1 MSLSRCMSLRLAI
14 SRRARRWRDRASH
27 WAMVGRAS
35 PMNFQTAAFER
46 RSVLRVIS
54 RTEDWRALRVAIAK
68 APDRVTGRVAARPN
82 EAASIERSDP
92 AGKAPFLGVARALFM
107 EARLRRSL
115 PPLNAL
121 RSFEAAARHQSFT
134 RAADELCVTQGAVSH
149 QVKALEAE
157 LGLKLFNRGL
167 RGLAITEP
175 GRNYLAAVQD
185 AFDRIA
191 LGTDRLL
198 QRQQAGIVT
207 VSTSPDFAAKW
218 LVSRLGR
225 FSEAHPEIELK
236 ISATMHHA
244 DFAREDVDL
253 AIRHGAGDWVG
264 LDAVNLCSEE
274 LFPVC
279 SPGFL
284 RDRRCLRV
292 PEDVLQFPLLH
303 LDDRRTWSRWLE
315 AAGASGE
322 GLLHGPILNH
332 ASMLIDAAIN
342 GQGITLARTA
352 LVAAD
357 LINGRL
363 IRPFQIA
370 LSLKNTYWIVCPRAT
385 SMLPKIVAFRDWLLA
400 EATGDAQRLE
410 AHRATSVCA

>member
-1 MSLSRCMSLRLAI
+1 M
-14 SRRARRWRDRASH
+14 
-27 WAMVGRAS
+27 
-35 PMNFQTAAFER
+35 
-46 RSVLRVIS
+46 
-54 RTEDWRALRVAIAK
+54 
-68 APDRVTGRVAARPN
+68 
-82 EAASIERSDP
+82 
-92 AGKAPFLGVARALFM
+92 
-107 EARLRRSL
+107 RRSL

-157 LGLKLFNRGL
+157 LGLKLSNRE
-167 RGLAITEP
+167 RQGLAITDA
-175 GRNYLAAVQD
+175 GHDYLAVVRD

-198 QRQQAGIVT
+198 QRLHSGVIT
-207 VSTSPDFAAKW
+207 VSMSPDFAAKW
-218 LVSRLGR
+218 LVGRLGR
-225 FSEAHPEIELK
+225 FAEAYPDIELK
-236 ISATMHHA
+236 VSATIHHV

-253 AIRHGAGDWVG
+253 AIRHGAGNWAG

-279 SPGFL
+279 GPTLLGSQ
-284 RDRRCLRV
+284 RRIHC

-303 LDDRRTWSRWLE
+303 LNDRRDWSRWLE

-363 IRPFQIA
+363 VRPFQTT
-370 LSLKNTYWIVCPRAT
+370 LPLKNTYWIVCPKAT
-385 SMLPKIVAFRDWLLA
+385 SALPKIAAFRGWLLA
-400 EATGDAQRLE
+400 EAAADAQQLDRIRVK
-410 AHRATSVCA
+410 RASAREESPALVV